1 MATVEYDEIEL
12 KIGSKLSTK
21 GINDAI
27 TNLNKIKE
35 AFPMDGIKNTADEMK
50 VFADAVNSIKSD
62 TVKALANLKS
72 SLSKT
77 VQELQK
83 KDKMLNIPARI
94 SVAKKDIDNAIKIP
108 LEQSKPQISVI
119 DVKKERESA
128 KQVVAETEK
137 AMEASAKAEATRIS
151 NIVSDAVAR
160 TNPKRASF
168 LKGQI
173 NKGREVDL
181 DDTYT
186 SSATAWEEMA
196 DASDKVVKNLAYYKQ
211 FTADIREAEEAQ
223 KAVTQEWQEVG
234 NAIDTDISKTFG
246 FKSRIMD
253 IFDAVRNRFPLAP
266 THEEQVAME
275 MAKMEA
281 NEMAD
286 SVGRVGK
293 EAKKS
298 LSPLEKLIG
307 RFKNLLVYRA
317 MRGIITGITSAIK
330 EGFKNLEEWD
340 KAKGF
345 TGFVESMRE
354 ARESLLVLKNSLAVI
369 AAPGLQAIASV
380 LRGIASA
387 AMTAAN
393 MISHL
398 MALLGGKSS
407 YRAVIWADTLSDAEK
422 KAGGSAKEANKE
434 FKKQLMAFDEINN
447 LTEQNKGGSGGGGG
461 SSKASYSD
469 MFELRSVDKSEMGYF
484 SKWIDVISGKLQDI
498 KAHALEFW
506 EALKKV
512 FQNTDYRKL
521 LDGLGE
527 LGLAILT
534 LIDDTL
540 KWGKAFVK
548 TKEFAT
554 GLQIAVD
561 LIGSVFKGAAG
572 MVYTFEAAIKISVAA
587 VQWLA
592 DVTGAFFKALWGS
605 LTGKKDAW
613 QVFDAEVAKA
623 GDMFRGRVTSA
634 VNELSDRLDYLTGKK
649 FRINMELNEVQRV
662 TRYITETTSNIGLNG
677 GRYYTVNATGGF
689 PSTGDFFIARES
701 GPELVGT
708 LGQKTA
714 VVNNEQIVESVS
726 RGVAQAVE
734 SVLGNGRS
742 NVTVTLEGDA
752 KGLFKVVQK
761 EGRAYSA
768 RTGQPALA

>member
-1 MATVEYDEIEL
+1 MAIEYDEIEL

-27 TNLNKIKE
+27 SNLNAIKN
-35 AFPMDGIKNTADEMK
+35 AFPMNGIKETASDMK

-94 SVAKKDIDNAIKIP
+94 TVAKKDIDNAIKIP
-108 LEQSKPQISVI
+108 LEQSKPEISVI

-128 KQVVAETEK
+128 KQVVAETQK
-137 AMEASAKAEATRIS
+137 AMEASAKAEATRMSEI
-151 NIVSDAVAR
+151 ISDAVER
-160 TNPKRASF
+160 THSKRASS

-186 SSATAWEEMA
+186 SSASAWEEMA
-196 DASDKVVKNLAYYKQ
+196 DATDKVVKNISYYKQ
-211 FTADIREAEEAQ
+211 ITDSIREAEETQ
-223 KAVTQEWQEVG
+223 KAVTNEWREIG
-234 NAIDTDISKTFG
+234 NAIDEDVSKTFE

-253 IFDAVRNRFPLAP
+253 VFDAVRNRFPLAP

-281 NEMAD
+281 NDMAD

-298 LSPLEKLIG
+298 LSPLEKLIA

-317 MRGIITGITSAIK
+317 MRGIITGITSGIK

-380 LRGIASA
+380 LRNIASA

-407 YRAVIWADTLSDAEK
+407 YRAVIWANTLSDAEK
-422 KAGGSAKEANKE
+422 KAGSSAKEANKE

-447 LTEQNKGGSGGGGG
+447 ITEQNKGGSGGGGG
-461 SSKASYSD
+461 SSKATYSD
-469 MFELRSVDKSEMGYF
+469 MFETRSVNKSDLGYF
-484 SKWIDVISGKLQDI
+484 SKWIDILSEKLASI
-498 KAHALEFW
+498 KQRAKDFWDALTKAFQ
-506 EALKKV
+506 KV
-512 FQNTDYRKL
+512 NYKIL

-540 KWGKAFVK
+540 KWGESFVK

-554 GLQIAVD
+554 GLQIAID

-587 VQWLA
+587 VQWLG

-613 QVFDAEVAKA
+613 QVFDDEIATA
-623 GDMFRGRVTSA
+623 GDLFRGRVTSA

-649 FRINMELNEVQRV
+649 FRINMELNEVQKV
-662 TRYITETTSNIGLNG
+662 TRYITETTSNIGKNAG
-677 GRYYTVNATGGF
+677 AYYTVNATGGF
-689 PSTGDFFIARES
+689 PSTGQFFIARES

-708 LGQKTA
+708 LGQKSA
-714 VVNNEQIVESVS
+714 VVNNEQIVESVAQ
-726 RGVAQAVE
+726 GVASAVA

>member
-1 MATVEYDEIEL
+1 
-12 KIGSKLSTK
+12 
-21 GINDAI
+21 
-27 TNLNKIKE
+27 
-35 AFPMDGIKNTADEMK
+35 
-50 VFADAVNSIKSD
+50 
-62 TVKALANLKS
+62 
-72 SLSKT
+72 
-77 VQELQK
+77 
-83 KDKMLNIPARI
+83 
-94 SVAKKDIDNAIKIP
+94 
-108 LEQSKPQISVI
+108 
-119 DVKKERESA
+119 
-128 KQVVAETEK
+128 
-137 AMEASAKAEATRIS
+137 
-151 NIVSDAVAR
+151 
-160 TNPKRASF
+160 
-168 LKGQI
+168 
-173 NKGREVDL
+173 
-181 DDTYT
+181 
-186 SSATAWEEMA
+186 MA
-196 DASDKVVKNLAYYKQ
+196 DATDKVVKNISYYKQ
-211 FTADIREAEEAQ
+211 ITDSIREAEETQ
-223 KAVTQEWQEVG
+223 KAVTNEWREIG
-234 NAIDTDISKTFG
+234 NAIDEDVSKTFE

-253 IFDAVRNRFPLAP
+253 VFDAVRNRFPLAP

-281 NEMAD
+281 NDMAD

-298 LSPLEKLIG
+298 LSPLEKLIA

-317 MRGIITGITSAIK
+317 MRGIITGITSGIK

-380 LRGIASA
+380 LRNIASA

-407 YRAVIWADTLSDAEK
+407 YRAVIWANTLSDAEK
-422 KAGGSAKEANKE
+422 KAGSSAKEANKE

-447 LTEQNKGGSGGGGG
+447 ITEQNKGGSGGGGG
-461 SSKASYSD
+461 SSKATYSD
-469 MFELRSVDKSEMGYF
+469 MFETRSVNKSDLGYF
-484 SKWIDVISGKLQDI
+484 SKWIDILSEKLASI
-498 KAHALEFW
+498 KQRAKDFWDALTKAFQ
-506 EALKKV
+506 KV
-512 FQNTDYRKL
+512 NYKIL

-540 KWGKAFVK
+540 KWGESFVK

-554 GLQIAVD
+554 GLQIAID

-587 VQWLA
+587 VQWLG

-613 QVFDAEVAKA
+613 QVFDDEIATA
-623 GDMFRGRVTSA
+623 GDLFRGRVTSA

-649 FRINMELNEVQRV
+649 FRINMELNEVQKV
-662 TRYITETTSNIGLNG
+662 TRYITETTSNIGKNAG
-677 GRYYTVNATGGF
+677 AYYTVNATGGF
-689 PSTGDFFIARES
+689 PSTGQFFIARES

-708 LGQKTA
+708 LGQKSA
-714 VVNNEQIVESVS
+714 VVNNEQIVESVAQ
-726 RGVAQAVE
+726 GVASAVA

>member
-1 MATVEYDEIEL
+1 MAIEYDEIEL

-27 TNLNKIKE
+27 SNLNAIKN
-35 AFPMDGIKNTADEMK
+35 AFPMNGIKETASDMK

-94 SVAKKDIDNAIKIP
+94 TVAKKDIDNAIKIP
-108 LEQSKPQISVI
+108 LEQSKPEISVI

-128 KQVVAETEK
+128 KQVVAETQK
-137 AMEASAKAEATRIS
+137 AMEASAKAEATRMSEI
-151 NIVSDAVAR
+151 ISDAVER
-160 TNPKRASF
+160 THSKRASS

-186 SSATAWEEMA
+186 SSASAWEEMA
-196 DASDKVVKNLAYYKQ
+196 DATDKVVKNISYYKQ
-211 FTADIREAEEAQ
+211 ITDSIREAEETQ
-223 KAVTQEWQEVG
+223 KAVTNEWREIG
-234 NAIDTDISKTFG
+234 NAIDEDVSKTFE

-253 IFDAVRNRFPLAP
+253 VFDAVRNRFPLAP

-281 NEMAD
+281 NDMAD

-298 LSPLEKLIG
+298 LSPLEKLIA

-317 MRGIITGITSAIK
+317 MRGIITGITSGIK

-380 LRGIASA
+380 LRNSASA

-407 YRAVIWADTLSDAEK
+407 YRAVIWANTLSDAEK
-422 KAGGSAKEANKE
+422 KAGSSAKEANKE

-447 LTEQNKGGSGGGGG
+447 ITEQNKGGSGGGGG
-461 SSKASYSD
+461 SSKATYSD
-469 MFELRSVDKSEMGYF
+469 MFETRSVNKSDLGYF
-484 SKWIDVISGKLQDI
+484 SKWIDILSEKLASI
-498 KAHALEFW
+498 KQRAKDFWDALTKAFQ
-506 EALKKV
+506 KV
-512 FQNTDYRKL
+512 NYKIL

-540 KWGKAFVK
+540 KWGESFVK

-554 GLQIAVD
+554 GLQIAID

-587 VQWLA
+587 VQWLG

-613 QVFDAEVAKA
+613 QVFDDEIATA
-623 GDMFRGRVTSA
+623 GDLFRGRVTSA

-649 FRINMELNEVQRV
+649 FRINMELNEVQKV
-662 TRYITETTSNIGLNG
+662 TRYITETTSNIGKNAG
-677 GRYYTVNATGGF
+677 AYYTVNATGGF
-689 PSTGDFFIARES
+689 PSTGQFFIARES

-708 LGQKTA
+708 LGQKSA
-714 VVNNEQIVESVS
+714 VVNNEQIVESVAQ
-726 RGVAQAVE
+726 GVASAVA